1 MKPTAMGWVVLIVG
15 AALAG
20 RAATLTP
27 DEKTLAVLNAG
38 AVEPAVMADV
48 FAYLE
53 QELNVGL
60 RLADVPASERVEP
73 SMVAGEC
80 IKQLKTTDVGVL
92 VLARLPLGAG
102 SVVAAPDDR
111 WVVLNVTPLLPK
123 DGAGELLSA
132 RLKKQALRAV
142 ALLTGVG
149 FTLDVRAVNRSL
161 LSVGD
166 LDQYGSNYDPPSLER
181 FNQLSESLGLIRHF
195 RRPDRWYRLRNL
207 PVPGADERLLPVSA
221 ATNAPDDAPPAA
233 PEPEAPPPAPA
244 APAPAAP

>member
-15 AALAG
+15 AALTG

-27 DEKTLAVLNAG
+27 DEKTLAVINAG

-80 IKQLKTTDVGVL
+80 IKQLKATDVGVL

-123 DGAGELLSA
+123 DGANDLLTA
-132 RLKKQALRAV
+132 RLKKQVLRAV

-161 LSVGD
+161 LSID
-166 LDQYGSNYDPPSLER
+166 ELDQFGSNYDPPSQER
-181 FNQLSESLGLIRHF
+181 FNQLADALGLIRHF

-207 PVPGADERLLPVSA
+207 PIPGADEGLLPVSV
-221 ATNAPDDAPPAA
+221 ATNVPDETPPPVPA
-233 PEPEAPPPAPA
+233 EPAPPPAPA
-244 APAPAAP
+244 AP